1 MKCASCQTENEP
13 QDLSCIECGKSLART
28 EEDLQKVDPKSTA
41 VIGYALGGIGFVALF
56 FVTIN
61 LNALSL
67 SGLDYLIP
75 MVLLVLGTGI
85 VIYARGLKK

>member
-13 QDLSCIECGKSLART
+13 QDLSCIECGNSLART